1 MSESDWLPTAIVTAV
16 VIVLSAAWLVRG
28 PSPRRAPTVT
38 HAGELDGDAEAIG
51 TLLRRHG
58 PWQECHVPQSG
69 GRPTVRV
76 YVRTGEFHA
85 DMVTIWN
92 LGCAGACRVAMLP
105 GEDPRDA
112 TTCLW
117 HWTGPAVEAVK
128 AVCALTLPSSSPR
141 PNRLPYSLPAL
152 CRPPTADCP
161 HLLTVVDIES
171 VSESGGNVLR
181 CDACQQPV
189 GESFSA

>member
-16 VIVLSAAWLVRG
+16 VIVLSTAWLVRG
-28 PSPRRAPTVT
+28 PSPRPAPTVT

-58 PWQECHVPQSG
+58 PWQECRVPPSG

-85 DMVTIWN
+85 DMVTVWN
-92 LGCAGACRVAMLP
+92 LGCAGACRVAILP
-105 GEDPRDA
+105 GEDPCDA
-112 TTCLW
+112 TTRLW

-141 PNRLPYSLPAL
+141 PNRLPYPLPAL
-152 CRPPTADCP
+152 CRPPGQTSLSDAAATVTAR
-161 HLLTVVDIES
+161 LLWPAP
-171 VSESGGNVLR
+171 NR
-181 CDACQQPV
+181 A
-189 GESFSA
+189 